1 MIWASFCK
9 KAASPIPPQKGR
21 ANQLAWV
28 TCWKNTHE
36 DVIKKTFKTP
46 LSGWDIVSYV
56 VQVYFS
62 LYASIQIKASCHN
75 ISLTGNNLKNGK
87 TKKTP
92 LCALRANYF
101 LHYYVYTSYADSKRS
116 VSDRWLIKDRW

>member
-1 MIWASFCK
+1 MINDKVSARNSVQNK
-9 KAASPIPPQKGR
+9 KNR
-21 ANQLAWV
+21 
-28 TCWKNTHE
+28 KNTHE

-87 TKKTP
+87 TKKT
-92 LCALRANYF
+92 LIRIWFFIDWVLAVNLVGA
-101 LHYYVYTSYADSKRS
+101 S
-116 VSDRWLIKDRW
+116 V